1 MENADGLQI
10 HEKKPAK
17 IRRGELIAVCSA
29 KGGIGRTILTV
40 NLAGALVKKNITVAI
55 LDGDYQ
61 FGDVGLAMDLKS
73 AFTIKEVIEGI
84 NTLDEHSLAG
94 YMSRHESGVKVMAA
108 PERPEY
114 ADLVTKEAVD
124 KILDLMLM
132 NYDYVV
138 VDTSVGLSDHTVH
151 IAEKAD
157 QIMVMAN
164 LEMTALKNTKL
175 MLETFDILELRNK
188 VTLVV
193 NRANMESVIQAEDAA
208 RILGYEDPVYIP
220 NDFQTCSQSLNI
232 GIPFVINQG
241 KTDVAKA
248 IFKMAERITSRREI
262 TLFKEPKAPS
272 FLSKLIG
279 RKRLKGGTEQ

>member
-1 MENADGLQI
+1 MENGDGLQSQ
-10 HEKKPAK
+10 EQKPVMRK
-17 IRRGELIAVCSA
+17 RGELIAVCSA
-29 KGGIGRTILTV
+29 KGGIGRTTLTV

-55 LDGDYQ
+55 VDGDFQ

-73 AFTIKEVIEGI
+73 AFTIKEIIEGI
-84 NTLDEHSLAG
+84 DSLDEHSLAG
-94 YMSRHESGVKVMAA
+94 YLSRHESGVRVIAA
-108 PERPEY
+108 PDRPEF

-124 KILDLMLM
+124 KILDLMLL
-132 NYDYVV
+132 NFDYVV
-138 VDTSVGLSDHTVH
+138 VDTAVGLGDETVQ

-175 MLETFDILELRNK
+175 MLETFEILGLREK

-193 NRANMESVIQAEDAA
+193 NRANMESVIQAADAA
-208 RILGYEDPVYIP
+208 RILGHDDPIYIP

-232 GIPFVINQG
+232 GIPFVVNQG
-241 KTDVAKA
+241 KTEVAKS
-248 IFKMAERITSRREI
+248 IYKMAERITSRREI

-272 FLSKLIG
+272 FLGKLLS
-279 RKRLKGGTEQ
+279 RKRPKGGNDQ

>member
-1 MENADGLQI
+1 MENTDELQI

-17 IRRGELIAVCSA
+17 MKRGELIAVCSA
-29 KGGIGRTILTV
+29 KGGIGRTVLTV
-40 NLAGALVKKNITVAI
+40 NLAGALVKKNISVAI
-55 LDGDYQ
+55 LDGDFQ
-61 FGDVGLAMDLKS
+61 FGDIGLAMDLKS
-73 AFTIKEVIEGI
+73 AFTIQEVIEGMS
-84 NTLDEHSLAG
+84 TLDEYSIEG
-94 YMSRHESGVKVMAA
+94 YMSKHESGVKVMAA
-108 PERPEY
+108 PDRPEF

-124 KILDLMLM
+124 RILDLMLL
-132 NYDYVV
+132 NYDYVI
-138 VDTSVGLSDHTVH
+138 VDTSVGLNDHTVH

-175 MLETFDILELRNK
+175 MLETFDILELKNK
-188 VTLVV
+188 VTLVI
-193 NRANMESVIQAEDAA
+193 NRADMESVIQAADAA

-248 IFKMAERITSRREI
+248 IFKMAERISTRREI
-262 TLFKEPKAPS
+262 TLFKESKSPS

-279 RKRLKGGTEQ
+279 RKRMKGGTAQ

>member
-1 MENADGLQI
+1 MEHATELQT
-10 HEKKPAK
+10 HEMKPTKKK
-17 IRRGELIAVCSA
+17 RGELIAVCSA

-40 NLAGALVKKNITVAI
+40 NLAGALVKKNISVAVF
-55 LDGDYQ
+55 DGDFQ

-73 AFTIKEVIEGI
+73 AFTIKEVVEGI
-84 NTLDEHSLAG
+84 STLDEHSLAG
-94 YMSRHESGVKVMAA
+94 YLSRHESGVKVLAA

-124 KILDLMLM
+124 KIIDLMLLT
-132 NYDYVV
+132 YDYVV
-138 VDTSVGLSDHTVH
+138 VDTGVGLSDHTVH

-175 MLETFDILELRNK
+175 MLETFEILELRSK

-232 GIPFVINQG
+232 GIPFVVNQG

-248 IFKMAERITSRREI
+248 IFKMAERISSRREI
-262 TLFKEPKAPS
+262 TLFKEPKSPS

-279 RKRLKGGTEQ
+279 RKRPRGGAEQ

>member
-40 NLAGALVKKNITVAI
+40 NLAGALVKKNISVAV
-55 LDGDYQ
+55 LDGDFQ

-84 NTLDEHSLAG
+84 STLDEHSLAG

-114 ADLVTKEAVD
+114 ADLVTREAVD
-124 KILDLMLM
+124 KIVDLMLM

-138 VDTSVGLSDHTVH
+138 VDTAVGLSDHTVH

-175 MLETFDILELRNK
+175 MLETFEILELRNK

-208 RILGYEDPVYIP
+208 RILGYDDPVYIP

-232 GIPFVINQG
+232 GIPFVVNQG
-241 KTDVAKA
+241 KTEVAKA
-248 IFKMAERITSRREI
+248 IYKMAERISSRREI

-279 RKRLKGGTEQ
+279 RKRTKGGTEQ

>member
-1 MENADGLQI
+1 MENTDGLQI

-17 IRRGELIAVCSA
+17 MKRGELIAVCSA
-29 KGGIGRTILTV
+29 KGGIGRTVLTV
-40 NLAGALVKKNITVAI
+40 NLAGALVKKNISVAI
-55 LDGDYQ
+55 LDGDFQ
-61 FGDVGLAMDLKS
+61 FGDIGLAMDLKS
-73 AFTIKEVIEGI
+73 SFTIKEVIEGMS
-84 NTLDEHSLAG
+84 TLDEHSMEG
-94 YMSRHESGVKVMAA
+94 YMSKHESGVKVMAA
-108 PERPEY
+108 PDRPEY

-124 KILDLMLM
+124 KILDLMLL

-138 VDTSVGLSDHTVH
+138 VDTSVGLNDHTVH

-175 MLETFDILELRNK
+175 MLETFDILELKNK

-193 NRANMESVIQAEDAA
+193 NRANMESVIQAADAA

-248 IFKMAERITSRREI
+248 IFKMAERISSRREI
-262 TLFKEPKAPS
+262 TLFKEAKGPS

-279 RKRLKGGTEQ
+279 RKRMKGGTV

>member
-1 MENADGLQI
+1 MENGDGLQE
-10 HEKKPAK
+10 HEQKPVK
-17 IRRGELIAVCSA
+17 IGRGELIAICSA
-29 KGGIGRTILTV
+29 KGGIGRTTLTV
-40 NLAGALVKKNITVAI
+40 NLAGALVKKNISVAI
-55 LDGDYQ
+55 FDGDFQ

-84 NTLDEHSLAG
+84 GSLDEHSLAG
-94 YMSRHESGVKVMAA
+94 YLSRHESGVRVMAA
-108 PERPEY
+108 PDRPEY

-124 KILDLMLM
+124 KILDLMLL

-138 VDTSVGLSDHTVH
+138 VDTAVGLGDHTVH

-175 MLETFDILELRNK
+175 MLETFDILGLRNK

-193 NRANMESVIQAEDAA
+193 NRANMESVIQAADAA

-232 GIPFVINQG
+232 GIPFVVNQG
-241 KTDVAKA
+241 KTEVAKS
-248 IFKMAERITSRREI
+248 IYKMAERITSRREI
-262 TLFKEPKAPS
+262 TLFKEPKGPS
-272 FLSKLIG
+272 FLGKLLS
-279 RKRLKGGTEQ
+279 RKRSKGGNDQ

>member
-1 MENADGLQI
+1 MDNANGLQT
-10 HEKKPAK
+10 HEKKPARN
-17 IRRGELIAVCSA
+17 RRGELIAVCSA

-40 NLAGALVKKNITVAI
+40 NLAGALVKKNISVAI
-55 LDGDYQ
+55 LDGDFQ

-73 AFTIKEVIEGI
+73 SFTIKEVIEGI
-84 NTLDEHSLAG
+84 TTLDEHSLSG

-114 ADLVTKEAVD
+114 ADLVTKETVD
-124 KILDLMLM
+124 KMLDLMLM

-138 VDTSVGLSDHTVH
+138 IDTAVGLNDNTVH

-157 QIMVMAN
+157 QVMVLAN

-188 VTLVV
+188 VTLVI
-193 NRANMESVIQAEDAA
+193 NRANMESVIQAVDAA
-208 RILGYEDPVYIP
+208 KILGYEDPVYIP

-232 GIPFVINQG
+232 GIPFVVNQA
-241 KTDVAKA
+241 KTEVAKS
-248 IFKMAERITSRREI
+248 IYKMAERITSRREI
-262 TLFKEPKAPS
+262 TLFKEPKTS
-272 FLSKLIG
+272 FLAKLIG
-279 RKRLKGGTEQ
+279 RKRTKGGTDL

>member
-1 MENADGLQI
+1 MENANGLQI

-17 IRRGELIAVCSA
+17 IKRGELIAICSA

-40 NLAGALVKKNITVAI
+40 NLAGALVKKNISVAI
-55 LDGDYQ
+55 LDGDFQ
-61 FGDVGLAMDLKS
+61 FGDVGLAMDLKA
-73 AFTIKEVIEGI
+73 AFTIKEVIEEI
-84 NTLDEHSLAG
+84 STLDEHSLSG
-94 YMSRHESGVKVMAA
+94 YMSRHESGVRVMTA
-108 PERPEY
+108 PERPEF
-114 ADLVTKEAVD
+114 ADLVTKEAAD
-124 KILDLMLM
+124 KIIDLMLM

-138 VDTSVGLSDHTVH
+138 VDTAVGLSDHTVH

-175 MLETFDILELRNK
+175 MLETFEILELRNK

-232 GIPFVINQG
+232 GIPFVVNQG
-241 KTDVAKA
+241 KTEVAKA

-272 FLSKLIG
+272 FLSKFIG
-279 RKRLKGGTEQ
+279 RKRVKGGSEQ